1 MWSTPDGSFSNGP
14 MIRST
19 GVISQ
24 CLPGM
29 PSTYHS
35 FLRKYP
41 PWESKYPTLGPNM
54 ESHSNFHITIQFD
67 KFKLGLIQI
76 VAYTL
81 LNRRKWSMKM
91 RFHKE
96 LGPFVGVSCEVGNF
110 KLWLSKKQC
119 LYVELLSDSVNNRS
133 NTAGQM
139 CCDQS
144 HYIEVAQGG
153 VSSRARR
160 NWLWIFSLFYV
171 KKSKK

>member
-1 MWSTPDGSFSNGP
+1 

-41 PWESKYPTLGPNM
+41 PWESKYPTFGPNM
-54 ESHSNFHITIQFD
+54 ESHSNWLQFD
-67 KFKLGLIQI
+67 NSKLGSLGYNFNRSIQR
-76 VAYTL
+76 VAYSL
-81 LNRRKWSMKM
+81 LNRRKCNMEM

-96 LGPFVGVSCEVGNF
+96 LGPCVGVSCEVGNF

-119 LYVELLSDSVNNRS
+119 LYVELLSDSVNNRK

-139 CCDQS
+139 CCLK
-144 HYIEVAQGG
+144 
-153 VSSRARR
+153 SR
-160 NWLWIFSLFYV
+160 
-171 KKSKK
+171 

>member
-54 ESHSNFHITIQFD
+54 ESHSNIHMTTIRQLQTWLD
-67 KFKLGLIQI
+67 SII

-81 LNRRKWSMKM
+81 LNRRKWSMEM

-119 LYVELLSDSVNNRS
+119 LYDELLSDSVNNRI
-133 NTAGQM
+133 NNAGQM
-139 CCDQS
+139 C
-144 HYIEVAQGG
+144 I
-153 VSSRARR
+153 
-160 NWLWIFSLFYV
+160 
-171 KKSKK
+171 